1 MSDHPE
7 ISEQPAASTGVPTH
21 SATLYFEDGDVVLSA
36 KDKAGA
42 ATLFRV
48 DQRFLT
54 RHSPIFA
61 DMFALPSGTEKREEY
76 AGVPIVHLPQDDA
89 EDVTSMLQ
97 AIYNG

>member
-1 MSDHPE
+1 MR
-7 ISEQPAASTGVPTH
+7 
-21 SATLYFEDGDVVLSA
+21 TLCLGEESGR
-36 KDKAGA
+36 KALNSYA

-76 AGVPIVHLPQDDA
+76 DGVPIVHLPQDDA